1 MMLRTLLL
9 PALLAAASA
18 TSLTAIEIATGKMLG
33 PSYDQRAFYVREPG
47 GQWQKTYTGPQYR
60 PEAAGRLMNL
70 RIAQALFHDE
80 WLTEGTVDPDQNTDR
95 VIAALDTY
103 RKHGIL
109 AINASLQ
116 CGNPGYNREVPEIT
130 RVNAAKAGPGKG
142 FLCSAFLPDGTMKPA
157 WQQRL
162 LRLARALDERGM
174 ILNLM
179 YFYQSQDEVLKDP
192 QAIRNAVRNAT
203 DFLIDN
209 NLRNVIIEIANEQD
223 VRGWDHDLY
232 IERDMG
238 ELIEIARERFHIK
251 NAPFR
256 LPISASSGPSM
267 KLFDSTTVHA
277 DLTIIHGNN
286 RRIVEKYERTRFL
299 YGHPLAPGPILMN
312 EDDNGRETSEENLR
326 NELASCDAVWDGGGS
341 WGYMPWRQ
349 TQMYPFRYYNPT
361 GDSQDERYFR
371 AVLEH
376 IRKKVFR

>member
-1 MMLRTLLL
+1 MFRILLGSVL
-9 PALLAAASA
+9 TLAAAP
-18 TSLTAIEIATGKMLG
+18 SLPAIEIATGKMLG
-33 PSYDQRAFYVREPG
+33 PRYVQRAFYVRESG
-47 GQWQKTYTGPQYR
+47 GPWQKTYTGPLYR

-80 WLTEGTVDPDQNTDR
+80 WLTEGAVDPEQNTDR
-95 VIAALDTY
+95 VIGALDTY
-103 RKHGIL
+103 RQHGIL
-109 AINASLQ
+109 AINVSLQ
-116 CGNPGYNREVPEIT
+116 CGNPGYNREAPEIK

-142 FLCSAFLPDGTMKPA
+142 FLCSAFLPDGAMKPA

-162 LRLARALDERGM
+162 LRLARALDQRSM
-174 ILNLM
+174 ILDLM

-192 QAIRNAVRNAT
+192 QAIRNAVKQAT

-209 NLRNVIIEIANEQD
+209 DLRNVIIEIANEQD

-238 ELIEIARERFHIK
+238 ELMEIARERFLEK

-256 LPISASSGPSM
+256 LPISASAGPSM

-277 DLTIIHGNN
+277 DLTIVHGNN
-286 RRIVEKYERTRFL
+286 WSPDGKFARVKTL

-326 NELASCDAVWDGGGS
+326 KERASCDAVWEGGGS

-349 TQMYPFRYYNPT
+349 TQMYPFRYYNPA
-361 GDSQDERYFR
+361 GDTQDERYFR

>member
-1 MMLRTLLL
+1 MIAKLTAGAFALLSL
-9 PALLAAASA
+9 SLAPAL
-18 TSLTAIEIATGKMLG
+18 AIEIATGKMLG
-33 PSYDQRAFYVREPG
+33 PRFDQRAFYVREPG
-47 GQWQKTYTGPQYR
+47 GKWQKTYSGKEFK

-70 RIAQALFHDE
+70 RIAQALFEDE
-80 WLTEGTVDPDQNTDR
+80 WLTEFPFDVEKNTDAA
-95 VIAALDTY
+95 IAALDTY
-103 RKHGIL
+103 KRHGVL
-109 AINASLQ
+109 AVNISLQ
-116 CGNPGYNREVPEIT
+116 CGNAGYNREVPEIK
-130 RVNAAKAGPGKG
+130 RNNAAKDGPGKG
-142 FLCSAFLPDGTMKPA
+142 FLCGAFLPDGSMKKA
-157 WQQRL
+157 WQDRL
-162 LRLARALDERGM
+162 LRYVRAADQRGM
-174 ILNLM
+174 IVDLM
-179 YFYQSQDEVLKDP
+179 YFYQSQDEVLADKA
-192 QAIRNAVRNAT
+192 AIRNAVRNAT

-223 VRGWDHDLY
+223 IRGWDHELY

-238 ELIEIARERFHIK
+238 ELIAIARERFLEK

-286 RRIVEKYERTRFL
+286 RPIREKYERTKML
-299 YGHPLAPGPILMN
+299 YGHPNAPGPILMN
-312 EDDNGRETSEENLR
+312 EDDNGRATSEENLK

-349 TQMYPFRYYNPT
+349 TQMFPFRYHNPV

-376 IRKKVFR
+376 IRAKVMR

>member
-1 MMLRTLLL
+1 MFRTLLFL
-9 PALLAAASA
+9 ALLLAAAA
-18 TSLTAIEIATGKMLG
+18 LGLPAIEIATGKMLG
-33 PSYDQRAFYVREPG
+33 PRYDQRAFYVREPG

-103 RKHGIL
+103 RQHGIL
-109 AINASLQ
+109 AINVSLQ
-116 CGNPGYNREVPEIT
+116 CGNPGYNREVPEIK
-130 RVNAAKAGPGKG
+130 RANAAKAGPGKG
-142 FLCSAFLPDGTMKPA
+142 FLCSAFLPDGAMKPA

-174 ILNLM
+174 ILDLM

-223 VRGWDHDLY
+223 VRGWDHELY

-238 ELIEIARERFHIK
+238 ELMEIARERFLLK

-256 LPISASSGPSM
+256 LPITASSGPSM

-277 DLTIIHGNN
+277 DLTVIHGNN
-286 RRIVEKYERTRFL
+286 RRIEEKFTRTKTL

-349 TQMYPFRYYNPT
+349 TQMYPFRYYDPS

>member
-1 MMLRTLLL
+1 MMRHILF
-9 PALLAAASA
+9 ALLGLAALETPAP
-18 TSLTAIEIATGKMLG
+18 AIEIATGKMLG
-33 PSYDQRAFYVREPG
+33 PRFDQRAFYVREPG
-47 GQWQKTYTGPQYR
+47 GKWQKTYTGPEYR

-80 WLTEGTVDPDQNTDR
+80 WLTESAFDPDRNTAR
-95 VIAALDTY
+95 VIEALDTY
-103 RKHGIL
+103 RRHGIL
-109 AINASLQ
+109 AINVSLQ
-116 CGNPGYNREVPEIT
+116 CGNPGYSREVPKIR

-142 FLCSAFLPDGTMKPA
+142 FLCSAFLPDGSLKKT
-157 WQQRL
+157 WQERL
-162 LRLARALDERGM
+162 LRLVRAADERGM
-174 ILNLM
+174 IVDLM
-179 YFYQSQDEVLKDP
+179 FFYQSQDEVLADRT
-192 QAIRNAVRNAT
+192 AIRSAVRNAT

-223 VRGWDHDLY
+223 VSGWDHELY
-232 IERDMG
+232 IERNMG
-238 ELIEIARERFHIK
+238 ELIDIARERFVEK

-286 RRIVEKYERTRFL
+286 RRIEEKFERVRFL

-312 EDDNGRETSEENLR
+312 EDDNGRDTSEENLR
-326 NELASCDAVWDGGGS
+326 KELASCDAVWDAGGS

-349 TQMYPFRYYNPT
+349 VQMFPFRHYNPT

-376 IRKKVFR
+376 IRRKVFR

>member
-1 MMLRTLLL
+1 MFRTLLFL
-9 PALLAAASA
+9 ALLLAAAA
-18 TSLTAIEIATGKMLG
+18 LGLPAIEIATGKMLG
-33 PSYDQRAFYVREPG
+33 PRYDQRAFYVREPG

-103 RKHGIL
+103 RQHGIL
-109 AINASLQ
+109 AINVSLQ
-116 CGNPGYNREVPEIT
+116 CGNPGYNREVPEIK
-130 RVNAAKAGPGKG
+130 RANAAKAGPGKG
-142 FLCSAFLPDGTMKPA
+142 FLCSAFLPDGAMKPA

-174 ILNLM
+174 ILDLM

-223 VRGWDHDLY
+223 VRGWDHELY

-238 ELIEIARERFHIK
+238 ELMEIARERFLLK
-251 NAPFR
+251 NAAFR

-286 RRIVEKYERTRFL
+286 RRIDEKYSRTKAL

-349 TQMYPFRYYNPT
+349 TQMYPFRYYDPS

>member
-1 MMLRTLLL
+1 MMLRILCAVLGLAGAARSL
-9 PALLAAASA
+9 P
-18 TSLTAIEIATGKMLG
+18 AIEIAAGRMLG
-33 PSYDQRAFYVREPG
+33 PRYDQRAFYIREPG
-47 GQWQKTYTGPQYR
+47 GRWQKTYTGPEYR

-80 WLTEGTVDPDQNTDR
+80 WLTEGTIDPGRNTER

-103 RKHGIL
+103 RAHGIL
-109 AINASLQ
+109 AINVSLQ
-116 CGNPGYNREVPEIT
+116 CGNPGYSREVPEIR

-142 FLCSAFLPDGTMKPA
+142 FLCSAFLPDGSMKRD
-157 WQQRL
+157 WQERL
-162 LRLARALDERGM
+162 LRLIQAAEERGM
-174 ILNLM
+174 IVDLM
-179 YFYQSQDEVLKDP
+179 YFYQSQDEVLADRT
-192 QAIRNAVRNAT
+192 AIRNAVKNAT

-223 VRGWDHDLY
+223 VSGWDHDLY
-232 IERDMG
+232 IERNMG
-238 ELIEIARERFHIK
+238 ELIALARERFLEK

-286 RRIVEKYERTRFL
+286 RRIEEKFERVRFL

-312 EDDNGRETSEENLR
+312 EDDSGRETSEENLR
-326 NELASCDAVWDGGGS
+326 KELASCDAVWEAGGS

-349 TQMYPFRYYNPT
+349 TQMYPFRYYDPA

-376 IRKKVFR
+376 IRKKVYR

>member
-1 MMLRTLLL
+1 MFRTLLFL
-9 PALLAAASA
+9 ALLLAAAA
-18 TSLTAIEIATGKMLG
+18 LGLPAIEIATGKMLG
-33 PSYDQRAFYVREPG
+33 PRYDQRAFYVREPG

-80 WLTEGTVDPDQNTDR
+80 WLTEGTVDPDQNMDR

-103 RKHGIL
+103 RQHGIL
-109 AINASLQ
+109 AINVSLQ
-116 CGNPGYNREVPEIT
+116 CGNPGYNREVPEIK
-130 RVNAAKAGPGKG
+130 RANAAKAGPGKG
-142 FLCSAFLPDGTMKPA
+142 FLCSAFLPDGAMKPA

-174 ILNLM
+174 ILDLM

-223 VRGWDHDLY
+223 VRGWDHELY

-238 ELIEIARERFHIK
+238 ELMEIARERFLLK

-256 LPISASSGPSM
+256 LPITASSGPSM

-277 DLTIIHGNN
+277 DLTVIHGNN
-286 RRIVEKYERTRFL
+286 RRIEEKFTRTKTL

-349 TQMYPFRYYNPT
+349 TQMYPFRYYDPS

>member
-1 MMLRTLLL
+1 MFRTLLFS
-9 PALLAAASA
+9 ALLLSVAAPG
-18 TSLTAIEIATGKMLG
+18 LPAIEIATGKMLG
-33 PSYDQRAFYVREPG
+33 PRYDQRAFYVREPG
-47 GQWQKTYTGPQYR
+47 SQWQKTYTGPQYR

-109 AINASLQ
+109 AINVSLQ
-116 CGNPGYNREVPEIT
+116 CGNPGYNREVPEIK
-130 RVNAAKAGPGKG
+130 RANAAKAGPGKG
-142 FLCSAFLPDGTMKPA
+142 FLCSAFLPDGAMKPA

-174 ILNLM
+174 ILDLM

-223 VRGWDHDLY
+223 VRGWDHELY

-238 ELIEIARERFHIK
+238 ELMEIARERFLLK

-256 LPISASSGPSM
+256 LPITASSGPSM

-277 DLTIIHGNN
+277 DLTVIHGNN
-286 RRIVEKYERTRFL
+286 RRIEEKFSRTKTL

-349 TQMYPFRYYNPT
+349 TQMYPFRYYDPA